1 MHMSE
6 EMKKTVE
13 ETLDDLFSDSKAA
26 IDQIVEL
33 PSRGIGYPEGMN
45 KVTIR
50 NMTFEDEKILSESTP
65 DQDVVNLL
73 LTRCVDNLDP
83 DILYAPDKIY
93 LLYKI
98 RELSYGATVKLTGVC
113 SNCKEEN
120 HLDVDLSQLPVVMA
134 SEDFTDTK
142 VVDLP
147 DLGKK
152 IKLRIPRASDSD
164 YLTNKS
170 RVLDNLWRF
179 IISLDKYTDPKVI
192 SQAVKRFT
200 SKDTRSI
207 VEALFVEDFGI
218 ETGAK
223 YICSRCRHENVV
235 EVPISE
241 AFFTVS

>member
-1 MHMSE
+1 MSE

-13 ETLDDLFSDSKAA
+13 ETLDDLFSDAKTS

-33 PSRGIGYPEGMN
+33 PSRGIGYPEGMG

-98 RELSYGATVKLTGVC
+98 RELSYGNQVKLTGKC
-113 SNCKEEN
+113 SSCKEEN
-120 HLDVDLSQLPVVMA
+120 HLDIDLSQLPVTMA
-134 SEDFTDTK
+134 SEDFTDVKT
-142 VVDLP
+142 VSLP

-152 IKLRIPRASDSD
+152 IKIRIPRASDAN
-164 YLTNKS
+164 YLANKS

-179 IISLDKYTDPKVI
+179 IVSLDKFTDPKII
-192 SQAVKRFT
+192 SKAIKRLT
-200 SKDTRSI
+200 SKDIRVI
-207 VEALFVEDFGI
+207 IEALFVEDFGI

-223 YICSRCRHENVV
+223 YVCSRCRQENIV